1 MIKFKK
7 TATVLLV
14 GIATSMSSMVAAD
27 TFPSQPIRIIA
38 PSSPGGILD
47 ITSRLI
53 GEKLSKQ
60 LDGQPVVVQN
70 MPGGG
75 GIIGMQAMLRAEPD
89 GHTLVMGSLGP
100 NAANYTL
107 YPNLPYK
114 ASDFKPVMNVI
125 SMPSVLV
132 VHPSVPA
139 NNLDEFKA
147 YAKAQKGGLSMAVS
161 TMGASGHLIGEM
173 MKHDMGIET
182 INVVYR
188 GAAPAM
194 NDLVGGQV
202 NFMVDNMITSLPM
215 IQAGRVKALAVFTD
229 ERSEL
234 LPDVPTVTEQGYPQL
249 VGGTWIGLLASAK
262 TPDDRIAKLNEML
275 NIVLEDPQTRKALI
289 QRGGEP
295 IGGSPQDFEKF
306 ISSETDKWE
315 KVINAAGIK
324 VD

>member
-1 MIKFKK
+1 MKLKK
-7 TATVLLV
+7 NVIALFLSIGVSVSALATA
-14 GIATSMSSMVAAD
+14 D
-27 TFPSQPIRIIA
+27 QFPTQPIRIIV

-47 ITSRLI
+47 LTSRLI
-53 GEKLSKQ
+53 GDKLSK
-60 LDGQPVVVQN
+60 LLNGHSVVVQN

-75 GIIGMQAMLRAEPD
+75 GIIGMQGLLRSDPD

-114 ASDFKPVMNVI
+114 ASDFAPVMNVI

-147 YAKAQKGGLSMAVS
+147 YAKAQNGRLSMAIS
-161 TMGASGHLIGEM
+161 TTGASGHLIGEM
-173 MKHDMGIET
+173 MKHQMGIET
-182 INVVYR
+182 INVVYK

-215 IQAGRVKALAVFTD
+215 IQAGRVKAIAVFTE

-234 LPDVPTVTEQGYPQL
+234 LRGLATVKEQGYPQL
-249 VGGTWIGLLASAK
+249 VGGTWIGLLTSAK
-262 TPDDRIAKLNEML
+262 TPEVRVLKLNQML
-275 NIVLEDPQTRKALI
+275 NTILNDPDTRKALI
-289 QRGGEP
+289 QQGGEP
-295 IGGSPQDFEKF
+295 IGGSSQKFEKF
-306 ISSETDKWE
+306 ITLETDKWE
-315 KVINAAGIK
+315 KVIKAAGIK
-324 VD
+324 VN

>member
-1 MIKFKK
+1 MKFKK
-7 TATVLLV
+7 NITALLFSIGV
-14 GIATSMSSMVAAD
+14 SVSGFATAD
-27 TFPSQPIRIIA
+27 QFPAQPIRIIV

-47 ITSRLI
+47 LTSRLI
-53 GEKLSKQ
+53 GEKLSK
-60 LDGQPVVVQN
+60 LLNGHSVVIQN

-75 GIIGMQAMLRAEPD
+75 GIIGMQGLLRSDPD

-114 ASDFKPVMNVI
+114 ASDFTPVMNVI

-139 NNLDEFKA
+139 NNLDAFKA
-147 YAKAQKGGLSMAVS
+147 YAKAQNGRVSMAIS
-161 TMGASGHLIGEM
+161 TTGASGHLIGEM
-173 MKHDMGIET
+173 MKHQMGIET
-182 INVVYR
+182 INVVYK

-194 NDLVGGQV
+194 NDLIGGQV
-202 NFMVDNMITSLPM
+202 NFTVDNMITSLQM

-234 LPDVPTVTEQGYPQL
+234 LPGLATVKEQGYPQL
-249 VGGTWIGLLASAK
+249 VGGTWVGLLVSAK
-262 TPDDRIAKLNEML
+262 TPAARVLKLNELL
-275 NIVLEDPQTRKALI
+275 NTVLNEPETRKALI
-289 QRGGEP
+289 QQGGEP
-295 IGGSPQDFEKF
+295 IGGSSQKFETF
-306 ISSETDKWE
+306 IASETEKWE
-315 KVINAAGIK
+315 KVIKAAGIK

>member
-1 MIKFKK
+1 MKLKK
-7 TATVLLV
+7 SALALLLSIGV
-14 GIATSMSSMVAAD
+14 GFSALAAAD
-27 TFPSQPIRIIA
+27 QFPTQPIRIIV

-47 ITSRLI
+47 LTSRLI
-53 GEKLSKQ
+53 SEKLSK
-60 LDGQPVVVQN
+60 LLNGHSVVVQN

-75 GIIGMQAMLRAEPD
+75 GIIGMQGLLRSDPD

-107 YPNLPYK
+107 YQNLPYK
-114 ASDFKPVMNVI
+114 ASDFTPVMNVI

-147 YAKAQKGGLSMAVS
+147 YAKAQNGKLSMAIS

-173 MKHDMGIET
+173 LKHQMAIET
-182 INVVYR
+182 INVVYK

-202 NFMVDNMITSLPM
+202 SFMVDNMITSLQM
-215 IQAGRVKALAVFTD
+215 IQANRVKALAIFSD

-234 LPDVPTVTEQGYPQL
+234 LPGLATVKEQGYAQL
-249 VGGTWIGLLASAK
+249 AGGTWIGLFSSAK
-262 TPDDRIAKLNEML
+262 TPAARVLKLNEML
-275 NIVLEDPQTRKALI
+275 NTVLNDLETRKALI
-289 QRGGEP
+289 QQGGVP
-295 IGGSPQDFEKF
+295 IGGSSQKFEQF
-306 ISSETDKWE
+306 IISETAKWE
-315 KVINAAGIK
+315 KVIKAAGIK